1 MLQNPLCCGMTLSVF
16 DPELDPD
23 GRYAA
28 LIVEMLEAM
37 FRSR

>member
-1 MLQNPLCCGMTLSVF
+1 MTLSVF